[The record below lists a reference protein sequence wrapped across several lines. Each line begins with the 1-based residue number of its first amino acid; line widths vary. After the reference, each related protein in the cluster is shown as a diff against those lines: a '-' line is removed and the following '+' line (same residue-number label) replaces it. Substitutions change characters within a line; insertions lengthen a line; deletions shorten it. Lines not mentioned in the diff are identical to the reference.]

1 MRGLPFYFYWGR
13 GIVGG
18 FIGKLWGIYGGNGK
32 YAVEVNKSRKKRE
45 FKPKGKLS
53 RRDKA

>member
-1 MRGLPFYFYWGR
+1 M
-13 GIVGG
+13 GG

-45 FKPKGKLS
+45 FKPKGEIKPKGKLS

>member
-1 MRGLPFYFYWGR
+1 MRACLFIFRGR

-45 FKPKGKLS
+45 IKPKGKLS
-53 RRDKA
+53 RRD